1 MNSSELKGYLTGLIF
16 GDGYIDHGVTNR
28 AFRIR
33 SINKDFI
40 EKIYNDLSS
49 CTNFKMSIIFHKG
62 GFANGCNHKDHWELY
77 IKAHPYFAKKYH
89 HFYDDFGKRV
99 VTKDSLSWLNDK
111 GLANWY
117 CGDGY
122 ICLVGKS
129 KGEIKDRRLEICT
142 DRYSKETVEKMSV
155 MLKNKFNLY
164 TSLIKRKNSY
174 RIRIKKDSYETFFNL
189 VYPYMP
195 ESLKYRLWFGY
206 DFQPKWMSD
215 EMRKLQ
221 ENFRSAIALTGNAE
235 G

>member
-122 ICLVGKS
+122 ICLVGK
-129 KGEIKDRRLEICT
+129 IKVRLKTE
-142 DRYSKETVEKMSV
+142 D
-155 MLKNKFNLY
+155 
-164 TSLIKRKNSY
+164 
-174 RIRIKKDSYETFFNL
+174 
-189 VYPYMP
+189 
-195 ESLKYRLWFGY
+195 
-206 DFQPKWMSD
+206 
-215 EMRKLQ
+215 
-221 ENFRSAIALTGNAE
+221 
-235 G
+235 